1 MSDAE
6 LELPSN
12 VHVIDTASFERELFS
27 GGHRGPMVDSLGKPR
42 APKTTISLPAALAS
56 LGVDARWSFHNSGND
71 AFSCLLVL
79 QMLIDRD
86 NTKAPIPSIPHRG
99 RNAEVNTLRP
109 HSRSPG
115 PMGIQTH
122 NSLPIVSVYGI
133 NDVSMGTPSPP
144 RGIAGNRL
152 TAHEFGSMG
161 RMPNRPTSYHGIGA
175 YHRSSSTGDL
185 LNSMRNL
192 RT

>member
-1 MSDAE
+1 
-6 LELPSN
+6 
-12 VHVIDTASFERELFS
+12 
-27 GGHRGPMVDSLGKPR
+27 MVDSQGKPR

-86 NTKAPIPSIPHRG
+86 NTPAPIPSIPHRG
-99 RNAEVNTLRP
+99 RNAEVHALRP

-115 PMGIQTH
+115 PMGIQTR
-122 NSLPIVSVYGI
+122 NSLPIVSAYGI
-133 NDVSMGTPSPP
+133 NDNSMSTPSPP
-144 RGIAGNRL
+144 RGITRNHLAPN
-152 TAHEFGSMG
+152 EFGSTG
-161 RMPNRPTSYHGIGA
+161 LMPNRPTSFHGIGA
-175 YHRSSSTGDL
+175 YHRSSSTGDV
-185 LNSMRNL
+185 LNSMRNF